1 MGTFDFFKGN
11 ESENNQ
17 ENSQIWIDVVNMRVN
32 SMPFKL
38 NSNSNEMSYF
48 MSLDE
53 LGLAHA
59 EEYQFGEDRIPKKAR
74 KEVALNRVEGF
85 LSIRDYIQAS
95 GTIEQKFHLD
105 ASIIGALVLANNS
118 DINKDLLKYEIQ
130 TKSIK
135 SKLLSDIFYIKSN
148 VISVNKLKKDA
159 EVSMMSDLI
168 KNLAIDINK
177 EILIN
182 DRKNRILQANN
193 YKVKNEEFLQYLFEC
208 KNFILVSSLSVDL
221 KNKLQ
226 NIISYFENDYGV
238 NNDIDKIVD
247 FVSILESDYNDFIFL
262 NFTKGNFSEGLK
274 HVEILQK
281 FLSSFVEET
290 TVAVYDTFANLFLLN
305 ERLPEAENEILKCLQ
320 IGIIKNKENSEHY
333 FTAAK
338 VFHKKNDLINGIKYY
353 KKAIEL
359 KPNDNQI
366 KDFNNFLIIN
376 NIENNIISTAEKKL
390 STKLVNSKNVVLG
403 QSYYLDP
410 TLETYGKVV
419 SIEQDFVFF
428 ELQSEN
434 NGYYL
439 DESNNTVGFHASD
452 NIDFIEKNE

>member
-17 ENSQIWIDVVNMRVN
+17 ENNQIWIDVVNMRVN

-59 EEYQFGEDRIPKKAR
+59 EEYQFGEDRIPKEAR
-74 KEVALNRVEGF
+74 NEVALNRVEGF
-85 LSIRDYIQAS
+85 LSIRDFIQAS

-105 ASIIGALVLANNS
+105 ASIIGALLYANNS
-118 DINKDLLKYEIQ
+118 NINKDLLKYEIQ

-135 SKLLSDIFYIKSN
+135 SKLLSDIFYIKPN

-159 EVSMMSDLI
+159 EVSMMSDFI
-168 KNLAIDINK
+168 KNWANEQIEKLND
-177 EILIN
+177 
-182 DRKNRILQANN
+182 DRKNRILHTNN
-193 YKVKNEEFLQYLFEC
+193 YKVKNEEFLQYLLEC

-226 NIISYFENDYGV
+226 NVISYLVNDYGI
-238 NNDIDKIVD
+238 NNDVDKIVD
-247 FVSILESDYNDFIFL
+247 IVKILESDYNDYIFIH
-262 NFTKGNFSEGLK
+262 FTKSNFSEGLK
-274 HVEILQK
+274 HIEILKK
-281 FLSSFVEET
+281 FLSYFVQET

-305 ERLPEAENEILKCLQ
+305 EKLPEAENKILKCLQ
-320 IGIIKNKENSEHY
+320 IDIIKENENSEHY

-338 VFHKKNDLINGIKYY
+338 IFYKKNDLINGIKYY
-353 KKAIEL
+353 KKAVEL
-359 KPNDNQI
+359 EPNDNQI

-428 ELQSEN
+428 ELQSES
-434 NGYYL
+434 NGYFV
-439 DESNNTVGFHASD
+439 DESNNTIGFHASD